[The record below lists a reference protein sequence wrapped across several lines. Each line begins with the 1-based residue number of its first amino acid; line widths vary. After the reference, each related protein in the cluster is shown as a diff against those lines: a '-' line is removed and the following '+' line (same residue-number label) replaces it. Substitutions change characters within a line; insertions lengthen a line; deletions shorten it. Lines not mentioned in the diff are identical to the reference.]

1 MLFLS
6 PASSC
11 AMQLSPAAHKEAFK
25 KEKKKLLLAVM
36 SCQHVRK
43 ERGAQAI
50 FEKLLTAARNTRKAK
65 EEDKQ
70 IVQTQD
76 LKSKLQYSMQCDR
89 TAGENDSA
97 HTHSSSAAAAAYRRG
112 RRGGRHKPCRS
123 HRRVYGGIVDHVCMY
138 GMGCIWMYICR
149 FANRPAGGILATFP
163 GTSNQ
168 THDACLQQHQQ
179 QKKRQ

>member
-11 AMQLSPAAHKEAFK
+11 TMQLSPAGNKEAIK
-25 KEKKKLLLAVM
+25 KEKKVTTCCQVM
-36 SCQHVRK
+36 SKRK
-43 ERGAQAI
+43 KRKRGASDLREALHRRQ
-50 FEKLLTAARNTRKAK
+50 EHKKGQG
-65 EEDKQ
+65 EDKK

-97 HTHSSSAAAAAYRRG
+97 HTHSSSAAAAAYRRR

-123 HRRVYGGIVDHVCMY
+123 HRRVYGGIVDHVCLY
-138 GMGCIWMYICR
+138 GMGCIGMYTCR
-149 FANRPAGGILATFP
+149 FANPRAGGILATFP

-168 THDACLQQHQQ
+168 TP
-179 QKKRQ
+179 